1 MQVSDTEEPVP
12 LLKDKKPR
20 PPMSE
25 KQKANFAKAR
35 EVRAQN
41 IKAKKEE
48 KILEAQR
55 ALLQKEGKLPTPQ
68 PQPQVKEEPE
78 EDEQEEIVS
87 KVSPSKAVKSKPQ
100 AQVAQKT
107 SASALLKEEKKMP
120 KQNIKQK
127 ARVVE
132 SSSEEDSEE
141 SSSEEEIIVVKRKK
155 KAKPAKSSRIMIHED
170 SDPQEEEYEGIAPKK
185 SASSFHDFF
194 V

>member
-1 MQVSDTEEPVP
+1 
-12 LLKDKKPR
+12 
-20 PPMSE
+20 MSE

-55 ALLQKEGKLPTPQ
+55 ALLIKEGINPKVQ
-68 PQPQVKEEPE
+68 PQLQVKEEIEPE

-87 KVSPSKAVKSKPQ
+87 KVSPSKAVKSKPP

-107 SASALLKEEKKMP
+107 SAKPLLKEEKKMP

-127 ARVVE
+127 APVIE
-132 SSSEEDSEE
+132 YSSEEETEE
-141 SSSEEEIIVVKRKK
+141 DSSSEEEIIVVKRKK
-155 KAKPAKSSRIMIHED
+155 KAKPAKSSRIMIHQD
-170 SDPQEEEYEGIAPKK
+170 SHPSDDEYEGIAPKK
-185 SASSFHDFF
+185 SASSFQDFF

>member
-55 ALLQKEGKLPTPQ
+55 ALLQKEGKLPA

-87 KVSPSKAVKSKPQ
+87 KVSPSKAVKSKPP

-107 SASALLKEEKKMP
+107 SASSLLKEEKKMP

-132 SSSEEDSEE
+132 PSSEEETEDD
-141 SSSEEEIIVVKRKK
+141 SSSDEEIIVVKRKK
-155 KAKPAKSSRIMIHED
+155 KAKPAKSSRLMIHED
-170 SDPQEEEYEGIAPKK
+170 SHPSDDEYEGIAPKK
-185 SASSFHDFF
+185 ASSSFQDFF

>member
-55 ALLQKEGKLPTPQ
+55 ALLQKEGKLPA

-87 KVSPSKAVKSKPQ
+87 KVSPSKSAKSKPP

-107 SASALLKEEKKMP
+107 SAKSLLKEEKKMP

-132 SSSEEDSEE
+132 PSSEEESEDD
-141 SSSEEEIIVVKRKK
+141 SSSDEEIIVVKRKK
-155 KAKPAKSSRIMIHED
+155 KAKPAKSSRLMIHED
-170 SDPQEEEYEGIAPKK
+170 SHPSDDEYEGIAPKK
-185 SASSFHDFF
+185 PSSSFQDFF